1 MHMMKSLRA
10 LFTSVELNEMFRVHL
25 VKKISIVSGCFNEA
39 GNVEELVARV
49 AKLMAN
55 LWKYE
60 YELFQVASSSLL

>member
-1 MHMMKSLRA
+1 MDLTHIMARDKTGKKNTPTM
-10 LFTSVELNEMFRVHL
+10 L
-25 VKKISIVSGCFNEA
+25 VKKISIVSGCFNEVW
-39 GNVEELVARV
+39 NVAELVARV